1 MDVGHGF
8 LRALTLPALILI
20 RVPERYRAFTMG
32 DAVEA
37 GGGRRWIVAIL
48 AVALTLRLAALL
60 FLNASLA
67 EDRDAYLGIAQSL
80 AEGRGYSS
88 PGSTSATAYRPPLYP
103 VLIAGL
109 LLAGGTLQTLGII
122 QAALGTVAVWLTY
135 RAGQL
140 WLGSR
145 PAALAAAIVAVEP
158 LGLVNTSLVM
168 TETIAT
174 FLLAAWLVGL
184 ATPAEREPSG
194 DGTGLPLSP
203 RRYAGRAFWTGVI
216 AGLATLCRP
225 IMLPT
230 TLVGQVWSEG
240 ARVRMSGRSD
250 SHAIRMSLISLLAFL
265 AGLVLTLAPW
275 TVRNWLQFGQPIVTT
290 THGGYTL
297 LLGHNPS
304 YSREVVHG
312 PAGAVWPGPSLEA
325 WQRSVD
331 AELEQKG
338 IGPRDEVR
346 RDRAM
351 AAMAWQ
357 TIQTDPVEAVR
368 SGATL
373 LARLWS
379 LSPRST
385 PERPI
390 PRAVAVSILLFN
402 VGLLTLALVG
412 LISLV
417 VTRLPLAGLLLVPPT
432 VFTAMHSLY
441 WADQRMRAPLVPVL
455 ALLAAWGVT
464 CLRKWSRGTSVRP
477 TASASGGAC

>member
-1 MDVGHGF
+1 
-8 LRALTLPALILI
+8 
-20 RVPERYRAFTMG
+20 MG
-32 DAVEA
+32 DAVAA
-37 GGGRRWIVAIL
+37 GTGRRWIVPIL
-48 AVALTLRLAALL
+48 VVAFALRLTALL
-60 FLNASLA
+60 FLNASLE
-67 EDRDAYLGIAQSL
+67 EDRDAYYGIAQSL

-109 LLAGGTLQTLGII
+109 LAIGGNVQALGIV
-122 QAALGTVAVWLTY
+122 QALLGVLSVWLTF
-135 RAGQL
+135 RAGER
-140 WLGSR
+140 WLGRS
-145 PAALAAAIVAVEP
+145 PAVVAAAVVAVEP

-174 FLLAAWLVGL
+174 FLLAAWLVVL
-184 ATPAEREPSG
+184 SG
-194 DGTGLPLSP
+194 PVEQVEAGRTTVFPEAP
-203 RRYAGRAFWTGVI
+203 RAGAVRAFWTGVV
-216 AGLATLCRP
+216 AGLGTLCRP

-230 TLVGQVWSEG
+230 AVLGQIWYLG
-240 ARVRMSGRSD
+240 AQCRESGRFD
-250 SHAIRMSLISLLAFL
+250 ARTIRMSRISLMAFL

-338 IGPRDEVR
+338 IGPRDEVG

-357 TIQTDPVEAVR
+357 TIRTDPVEAVR

-379 LSPRST
+379 LSPRTT

-390 PRAVAVSILLFN
+390 PRSVAVSILLFN

-412 LISLV
+412 LIHLV
-417 VTRLPLAGLLLVPPT
+417 VMRLPLAGLLLVPPL
-432 VFTAMHSLY
+432 VFSAMHSLY

-464 CLRKWSRGTSVRP
+464 CLMKWSRRTSVRP
-477 TASASGGAC
+477 TASASGEAC

>member
-1 MDVGHGF
+1 
-8 LRALTLPALILI
+8 
-20 RVPERYRAFTMG
+20 MG
-32 DAVEA
+32 DAGVAKA
-37 GGGRRWIVAIL
+37 GWRVLVPIL
-48 AVALTLRLAALL
+48 AIALVLRLTALL
-60 FLNASLA
+60 VLNASLQ

-88 PGSTSATAYRPPLYP
+88 PGSASATAYRPPLYP

-109 LLAGGTLQTLGII
+109 LVVGGNLQTLGLV
-122 QAALGTVAVWLTY
+122 QVALGTFSVWLTFLAA
-135 RAGQL
+135 RR
-140 WLGSR
+140 WLGDR
-145 PAALAAAIVAVEP
+145 PAALAAAFVAVEP

-174 FLLAAWLVGL
+174 CLLAGWLVVL
-184 ATPAEREPSG
+184 ARPERLDQPEGATVPYEPTR
-194 DGTGLPLSP
+194 DRTV
-203 RRYAGRAFWTGVI
+203 RAFCAGIV
-216 AGLATLCRP
+216 AGLGTLCRP

-230 TLVGQVWSEG
+230 TLLGQVWYEV
-240 ARVRMSGRSD
+240 ARSREAGRSVPP
-250 SHAIRMSLISLLAFL
+250 SIGRAVIPLVAFL
-265 AGLVLTLAPW
+265 AGLSLPLAPW

-312 PAGAVWPGPSLEA
+312 PAGAVWPRPALEA

-331 AELEQKG
+331 EELEQAG
-338 IGPRDEVR
+338 IDPRDEVG

-351 AAMAWQ
+351 AAMAWR
-357 TIQTDPVEAVR
+357 TIWNDPAEAAR
-368 SGATL
+368 SGL
-373 LARLWS
+373 SLVSRLWS

-390 PRAVAVSILLFN
+390 PPAVAISILLFN
-402 VGLLTLALVG
+402 LALLGLAIVG
-412 LISLV
+412 LIHLV
-417 VTRLPLAGLLLVPPT
+417 ATRLPLAGLLVVPLL

-455 ALLAAWGVT
+455 AVLAACGVANLMT
-464 CLRKWSRGTSVRP
+464 VFRQTSVRR